1 MLAQTL
7 PSTPARASCSRLPGP
22 PSTPENSLPNKST
35 GIRLKMSVVQR
46 CFPSLICEQSVAIR
60 SWHTIRDGHKFRT
73 CKKQF
78 SDNRRRRSWRTMPV
92 LFAPQIRPQKNQLSA
107 TATSRRSH
115 HRWPDRPFESTPR
128 LAPRRSRDR
137 RAPGKALRA
146 FPKCNWDGVHNA
158 RNRDDPIFHRPN
170 GHDVPDVR
178 SSTFA
183 SDPNRSRPLE
193 FVQIA
198 TTPGSSMVMRRLL
211 ANTGVLAVPKSIPT

>member
-1 MLAQTL
+1 
-7 PSTPARASCSRLPGP
+7 
-22 PSTPENSLPNKST
+22 
-35 GIRLKMSVVQR
+35 MSVVQR
-46 CFPSLICEQSVAIR
+46 CFPSLICEQSVAIS

-115 HRWPDRPFESTPR
+115 HRWPDRPFEPTPP

-178 SSTFA
+178 SSTFCL
-183 SDPNRSRPLE
+183 RSQSLSPFGVCTNSHHTG
-193 FVQIA
+193 FVHGDAAIACEYGRIGCTQI
-198 TTPGSSMVMRRLL
+198 
-211 ANTGVLAVPKSIPT
+211 NTDVGR